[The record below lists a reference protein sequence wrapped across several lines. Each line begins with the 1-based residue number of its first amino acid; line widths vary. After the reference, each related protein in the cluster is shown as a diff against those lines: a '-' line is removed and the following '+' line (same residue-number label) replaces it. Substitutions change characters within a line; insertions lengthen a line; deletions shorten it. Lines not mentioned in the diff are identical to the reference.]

1 VVEDLVPGRR
11 EQNKKRT
18 RRALEDAAARLFAE
32 QGFSATTVRDIAVAA
47 GVGERT
53 FFRYF
58 PSKEDLVLQQVRD
71 LVPGLMQRVRERP
84 SGESPLAAL
93 RGAMLDWLDETG
105 APPTILVSGP
115 PESIGPRHDEAHA
128 LINDLED
135 AVTGAFL
142 DRLEAAGADRADR
155 PVLLRAA
162 IQARA
167 GVAVVRGMML
177 VLPGRNPCK
186 PHMPALAPG
195 PAPSKE
201 QIKQLVYDAFA
212 ALEA

>member
-1 VVEDLVPGRR
+1 MEDPGPGRR
-11 EQNKKRT
+11 EQNKQRT

-32 QGFSATTVRDIAVAA
+32 QGFSATTVRDIAGAA

-71 LVPGLMQRVRERP
+71 LIPGLMRRVRERP
-84 SGESPLAAL
+84 SDEPLLRAL

-115 PESIGPRHDEAHA
+115 PEGLGPHHDEAHA
-128 LINDLED
+128 LIGDLED

-142 DRLEAAGADRADR
+142 DRLEAAGADRGDR
-155 PVLLRAA
+155 DVLLRAA

-186 PHMPALAPG
+186 AHIPPGTPG
-195 PAPSKE
+195 PPPSKE